1 MTTDSCLKA
10 LVPGF
15 FDAIANIH
23 KATAASLRHAA
34 AAIQLALVNLVRGE
48 RTNAYLHS
56 VYFIKL

>member
-10 LVPGF
+10 VAPGF

-23 KATAASLRHAA
+23 KAAAASLRHAA
-34 AAIQLALVNLVRGE
+34 AAIQLALVNLFRGE

-56 VYFIKL
+56 V